1 MLFRLFYSFRV
12 LRQITSDTT
21 AVSSSEIQKAC
32 QTPTAP
38 SAWLSRNDAGIMIT
52 TKRHSEM
59 TSDCVPLP
67 RPSSA
72 PAEMTDTDYTI
83 KPMLIRRSAVS
94 PAAMVASDEV
104 NSPISVPG
112 TSRQMSVPAAMIT
125 PLIAR
130 ATR

>member
-1 MLFRLFYSFRV
+1 MVLLRLFVFICVYSFRV

-59 TSDCVPLP
+59 TSDCVPLAQTFE
-67 RPSSA
+67 RPGGN
-72 PAEMTDTDYTI
+72 D
-83 KPMLIRRSAVS
+83 RH
-94 PAAMVASDEV
+94 
-104 NSPISVPG
+104 G
-112 TSRQMSVPAAMIT
+112 
-125 PLIAR
+125 
-130 ATR
+130 

>member
-1 MLFRLFYSFRV
+1 
-12 LRQITSDTT
+12 
-21 AVSSSEIQKAC
+21 
-32 QTPTAP
+32 
-38 SAWLSRNDAGIMIT
+38 
-52 TKRHSEM
+52 M

-72 PAEMTDTDYTI
+72 PAEMTDTDDTI
-83 KPMLIRRSAVS
+83 KPMLMRRSAVS

-104 NSPISVPG
+104 NSPISVSG